1 MGLAAYLCVSAA
13 LFVIGLCCM
22 LARKGSLH
30 ALMGLVM
37 ILNAASLNFVAF
49 ARFQSEPQDGRVS
62 ALFVLVVGAL
72 EVVLALAIFA
82 QAKQVERS

>member
-13 LFVIGLCCM
+13 LFVIGACCI
-22 LARKGSLH
+22 LARKGPLH
-30 ALMGLVM
+30 VLMGLVM

-49 ARFQSEPQDGRVS
+49 ARFQSDPLDGRVS
-62 ALFVLVVGAL
+62 ALFVIVVTAL

-82 QAKQVERS
+82 HKRATDPS